1 MLDKQNL
8 KQSLDKFG
16 QDVIKAARQNLTRKN
31 RNVTNALYQSLK
43 FNSKVSKNSIQV
55 DFLMADYGK
64 FQDQG
69 VKGAKSSARAPKSPF
84 KFGSGSGKKG
94 GLTKGVKRWVRKRG
108 IKFVSNGRKLT
119 FDATARLITR
129 SIYNKG
135 LKATEFFSRPFN
147 AAYEKL
153 PNDLAEAYGL
163 DVESFIKLSLKN
175 YGR

>member
-1 MLDKQNL
+1 MLNRDYTKKAL
-8 KQSLDKFG
+8 DDFGAYVIKQSR
-16 QDVIKAARQNLTRKN
+16 ANLTRKN
-31 RNVTNALYQSLK
+31 KNVTRSLYESLK
-43 FNSKVSKNSIQV
+43 YQAKASKNSIQV